1 MEKFFLNPYIWRCLT
16 ITNNNIQ
23 AAVKSNENQEFLFT
37 APVMITDTPDCDF
50 HRGEKP
56 FTADEIRFFKE
67 SFDDYQIIDKEHQ
80 VFKDIGSAKS
90 IGVPVDSFILENDTT
105 YELANG
111 THETYP
117 KGTWMLTSNVTDPL
131 AQQEILSGKLTGW
144 SPSVNTVEIADLIK
158 EAMATKSSAGQL
170 IHDIKNPAT
179 VTVSLVGKPCQSGS
193 KQCKLKREGESM
205 SEDTKA
211 LSKIREIL
219 GVGESAATKSDF
231 DALAQEIET
240 MKAEHEDA
248 MKSLHDEI
256 GTIVT
261 DAINEALA
269 PIGALKADKKDEEEE
284 EEEAPSETDE
294 TEETEKTPNSESAD
308 EEEEEEEEEK
318 NKGATK
324 SKTPPIHNGATKSDE
339 EDLDTYTFLG
349 RNADGT
355 RKRN

>member
-1 MEKFFLNPYIWRCLT
+1 
-16 ITNNNIQ
+16 
-23 AAVKSNENQEFLFT
+23 
-37 APVMITDTPDCDF
+37 MITDTPDCDYA
-50 HRGEKP
+50 RGETP
-56 FTADEIRFFKE
+56 FTAEEIRFFKE

-90 IGVPVDSFILENDTT
+90 IGTPVDSFILEKDTT

-117 KGTWMLTSNVTDPL
+117 KGTWMLTANVTDPL
-131 AQQEILSGKLTGW
+131 SQQEILDGKRTGW

-158 EAMATKSSAGQL
+158 EYMATKSSEGQL
-170 IHDIKNPAT
+170 IHDIEDPAT

-193 KQCKLKREGESM
+193 KQCKLKLKGESM
-205 SEDTKA
+205 SDDTKA

-240 MKAEHEDA
+240 MKKDHEDA
-248 MKSLHDEI
+248 MKSFKEEI
-256 GTIVT
+256 GTIVNET
-261 DAINEALA
+261 IQEALT
-269 PIGALKADKKDEEEE
+269 PLGASKADEKKKEEEKEEEE
-284 EEEAPSETDE
+284 ETGETTSTSEEETNETD
-294 TEETEKTPNSESAD
+294 TSNSE

-318 NKGATK
+318 KGATK
-324 SKTPPIHNGATKSDE
+324 SKTPPIHDGATKSE
-339 EDLDTYTFLG
+339 EIVDTYTFLG

-355 RKRN
+355 RKRQ